1 MRFGME
7 VFMARKKYVRKPW
20 HLEYE
25 TAEAVWEAAIAAAQ
39 KGRYP
44 DSRKHFAD
52 RLEAVWSK
60 SEMTIANELNRHH
73 LRYDYDWQGCM

>member
-1 MRFGME
+1 
-7 VFMARKKYVRKPW
+7 MARKKYVRKPW

-25 TAEAVWEAAIAAAQ
+25 TAEAVWEAAIAAAK

-44 DSRKHFAD
+44 DSRKHFTD

-60 SEMTIANELNRHH
+60 SEMMIVNELNRHH
-73 LRYDYDWQGCM
+73 LRYDFDWRGCM